1 MRLLVLCLLI
11 YLGYRIFKKW
21 ALPEKSSK
29 KTPEQDGLAMVD
41 DVMVKDPFCQVYFPK
56 KNGVKS
62 VINGETHFF
71 CSSKCRDRYLETIK
85 DSKHGVME

>member
-1 MRLLVLCLLI
+1 MRLLVLCFLI
-11 YLGYRIFKKW
+11 YLGYWIFKKW

-29 KTPEQDGLAMVD
+29 STPEQKGLAMVD
-41 DVMVKDPFCQVYFPK
+41 DVMLKDPFCQAYFPK

-62 VINGETHFF
+62 VIDGEICYF
-71 CSSKCRDRYLETIK
+71 CSTRCRDKYLKTIK